1 LNTDHIGIHAEPAGD
16 ILIDMGVG
24 VYQPRQYDLARD
36 IDDFASAAR
45 QDVGLHDGDLAVAD
59 GDILQAVDA
68 GGRIDNA
75 TSTQK
80 QVEAGAY

>member
-1 LNTDHIGIHAEPAGD
+1 MPKRPVT
-16 ILIDMGVG
+16 
-24 VYQPRQYDLARD
+24 QPRQYDLARD

-75 TSTQK
+75 TSAQK
-80 QVEAGAY
+80 QVEAGAH